1 MINSNQLLF
10 KNNKGGNSMKFSN
23 ENGLSLIEVIM
34 SIFLLSIL
42 IIPIFSLLTMN
53 IKVNLNAREHIL
65 ATSLAENEIEKL
77 KSNELKSS
85 KSSKSH
91 RGFTINSV
99 IQLLDDL
106 DEKKTE
112 LFKIR
117 VEVKKQGKTIEE
129 IITYKNS
136 LKEVN

>member
-1 MINSNQLLF
+1 
-10 KNNKGGNSMKFSN
+10 MKFSN